1 MLKKLRVPV
10 IFVAIIILLYFVG
23 IMRQSSKIGKNKQK
37 MEIVNVSYDPTRELY
52 ERYNGLFKAY
62 YKENMERMWI
72 LSSHTEVQDHKH
84 VQ

>member
-23 IMRQSSKIGKNKQK
+23 VIRQNSKIGKNKQK

-62 YKENMERMWI
+62 YKENDCRGIWRRTAWKFI
-72 LSSHTEVQDHKH
+72 YPAFF
-84 VQ
+84 